1 MMVVGGGMAR
11 TKHKKKKS
19 SGSGSKRGQKYTA
32 GELFV
37 AVLGGAFVILIGA
50 IIVTALLGG

>member
-1 MMVVGGGMAR
+1 MMVFGGGMAR

-19 SGSGSKRGQKYTA
+19 PNSGSKRGQKYSA

-37 AVLGGAFVILIGA
+37 AVLGGAFLILMGA
-50 IIVTALLGG
+50 IIVTALLGD